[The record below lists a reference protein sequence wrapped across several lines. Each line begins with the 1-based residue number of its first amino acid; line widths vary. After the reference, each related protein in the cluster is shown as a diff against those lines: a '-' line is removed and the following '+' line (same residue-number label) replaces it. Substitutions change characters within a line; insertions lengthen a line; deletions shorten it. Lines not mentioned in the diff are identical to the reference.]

1 MNYIWSIASKALVI
15 IFSLLVLK
23 VTSTYLS
30 EEEFSS
36 FYLLMNAAI
45 YLTPVFFGIQSAVI
59 LRFYHHSKN
68 RLLST
73 ISTFNWLAFIS
84 IVLLTIVTSIYYS
97 NAYIVSIFVIGLG
110 FYQYLISKLRAQ
122 HSFKKIAIYAF
133 FHLLIVSLIF
143 LKFIET
149 NNSAIFLLLIISA
162 GYMVI
167 SLKGVLIDS
176 KEFNIKNIDLS
187 MLRYAGPIVFIAI
200 FNSGISSMDQYFL
213 YYFDYEEELP
223 GYIAN
228 YQIGEKIIFSVLS
241 IISMVFV
248 PVLFRKYQSLTLSAI
263 SEIYKIAIKF
273 IAFSSLLLLL
283 MYFMSDNLI
292 LFFSDERY
300 MHTSWIIPIVGFGAM
315 MLGVVSIGSE
325 VFTIKKQTSIL
336 MALYFI
342 GFLINFTLNVIYIP
356 DYGVI
361 AAIITTLGSYA
372 VMLLVLLFLIKREK
386 NNLLRSEL

>member
-1 MNYIWSIASKALVI
+1 MNYIWSITSKALVI

-122 HSFKKIAIYAF
+122 HSFKKIAIYTF

-162 GYMVI
+162 GYIVI

-187 MLRYAGPIVFIAI
+187 MLYYAGPIVFIAI

-213 YYFDYEEELP
+213 YYFDFEKELP

-241 IISMVFV
+241 VISMVFV

-273 IAFSSLLLLL
+273 IIISSLLLLL
-283 MYFMSDNLI
+283 MYLMSDNLI

-300 MHTSWIIPIVGFGAM
+300 KYTSWIIPIVGFGAII
-315 MLGVVSIGSE
+315 LGVVSIGSE
-325 VFTIKKQTSIL
+325 VFTIKKTTKVLIRVYFLGFIMNFIL
-336 MALYFI
+336 NILF
-342 GFLINFTLNVIYIP
+342 IP
-356 DYGVI
+356 DYGVS
-361 AAIITTLGSYA
+361 AAILTTITAYF
-372 VMLLVLLFLIKREK
+372 VMLIYMLILIQHEK
-386 NNLLRSEL
+386 IEIKEASA